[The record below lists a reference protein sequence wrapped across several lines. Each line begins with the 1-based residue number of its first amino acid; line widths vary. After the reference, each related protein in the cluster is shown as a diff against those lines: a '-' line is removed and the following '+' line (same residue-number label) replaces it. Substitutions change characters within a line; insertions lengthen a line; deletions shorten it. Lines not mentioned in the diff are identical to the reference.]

1 MKTLLWLLCA
11 VFSSQCVTSQIS
23 MLESG
28 PGVVRPS
35 ATLDLTC
42 KVTGASLTDRT
53 NMHCVHWIRQPEG
66 KGMEWLGR
74 ICYENT
80 INYAQ
85 SVQGRMTLTR
95 DTNKGE
101 VYCKLTGVKPEE
113 SGTYYCARYSQ
124 CNRWTEDMYRYS
136 LRAHFIQTLY
146 AEMHSSMQ
154 EYAKNVP

>member
-23 MLESG
+23 MMESG
-28 PGVVRPS
+28 PGTVRPS
-35 ATLDLTC
+35 ETLDLTC
-42 KVTGASLTDRT
+42 KVTGASLTDR
-53 NMHCVHWIRQPEG
+53 NLNCVAWIRQPEG
-66 KGMEWLGR
+66 KGLEWLGR

-85 SVQGRMTLTR
+85 SVQEHMTLTK

-124 CNRWTEDMYRYS
+124 RNRWMEDMYRNS

-154 EYAKNVP
+154 EYAKNVA